1 MQNREP
7 PKIGNIFNITNTK
20 TRSLSQAFDGVLST
34 TREHQVET
42 KSIIG
47 HSAQQLTCAITF

>member
-20 TRSLSQAFDGVLST
+20 TRSLSQAQQTNSQCSNIFDGV
-34 TREHQVET
+34 
-42 KSIIG
+42 
-47 HSAQQLTCAITF
+47 QQENIK

>member
-42 KSIIG
+42 KVLLDTQ
-47 HSAQQLTCAITF
+47 HNN